1 MVLMPAPKLRVERID
16 RSSDQILKNL
26 MEHYLH
32 DMAEWFEFDSTEDG
46 SYSYS
51 TDPIW
56 DEGFDVFLVYS
67 DVIPIGFA
75 IVGSG
80 ERWIADKSARDLDEF
95 FVIRRYRRK
104 GVGQFLAEHVWG
116 LYPGK
121 WVVRVFQNNLPA
133 LPFWRVTVSGYTQ
146 GAYEEEC
153 REVAGLHWSY
163 FTFQID

>member
-1 MVLMPAPKLRVERID
+1 MTAPKFRVERID

-32 DMAEWFEFDSTEDG
+32 DMAEWFEFDSSEDG

-51 TDPIW
+51 TDHLW

-80 ERWIADKSARDLDEF
+80 ERWIEDINARDLDEF
-95 FVIRRYRRK
+95 FVIRRYRRR
-104 GVGQFLAEHVWG
+104 GVGQFLAEHVWS

-121 WVVRVFQNNLPA
+121 WVVRVFQRNLGA
-133 LPFWRVTVSGYTQ
+133 LPFWRVVVSGYAG
-146 GAYEEEC
+146 GAYEEDI
-153 REVAGLHWSY
+153 REVEGLRWSY
-163 FTFQID
+163 FTFRKD